1 MNNRGR
7 PAFAK
12 PVSFGDPRDRASD
25 WEQERSNTIMAPHN
39 MRDAEY
45 TFDVAIQLFIE
56 KNGRRLTGGLTQ
68 GEWVHIQNSAGA
80 RPVEGLPVGG
90 GSESLGSSWAGQV
103 RFVFGPGTTKSLQA

>member
-1 MNNRGR
+1 
-7 PAFAK
+7 
-12 PVSFGDPRDRASD
+12 
-25 WEQERSNTIMAPHN
+25 MAPHN

-80 RPVEGLPVGG
+80 RPVEGLPVAE

-103 RFVFGPGTTKSLQA
+103 RFVFGPGTTNSRQA

>member
-1 MNNRGR
+1 
-7 PAFAK
+7 
-12 PVSFGDPRDRASD
+12 
-25 WEQERSNTIMAPHN
+25 MAPHN